1 MYRGWIYVGCGWSYN
16 CVDVVHQDQL
26 ADLSGTFCSSWL
38 FVRVTS
44 GFIISV
50 WINKSQT
57 YEELLKPLCY
67 VRTFGIWEILWF
79 LDPWVVKKF
88 LHSICPKRSCTAA
101 YFASAAKGHKG
112 RSDMWQVC
120 IKIYNVY
127 GYITKIIYINLRWR
141 VQNLV
146 SPSPADMIDQGNQL
160 KQVSQCKK
168 CS

>member
-1 MYRGWIYVGCGWSYN
+1 MLMYRGWIYVGCGWSYN

-88 LHSICPKRSCTAA
+88 LHLICPKRLCIAGYLAVWAA
-101 YFASAAKGHKG
+101 EGHEG
-112 RSDMWQVC
+112 QSDVMIQVC
-120 IKIYNVY
+120 IKIY
-127 GYITKIIYINLRWR
+127 GYIINIIYINLRWR

-146 SPSPADMIDQGNQL
+146 SPSPADMIDQL